1 MESDQLKDINPSLKG
16 VTGVVLA
23 GGKSTRYGTNKAFAE
38 IQGIRLVERTIRV
51 MGSVF
56 ERLLIVTNTPDEFA
70 YLDLPMVEDLI
81 KGFGPLGGIYTGLEA
96 IDDEAGF
103 FVACDMPFLRENF
116 LRHMV
121 SLRGDH
127 DAVVPRVRW
136 MVEPLHALYAK
147 KCLPAIRES
156 IHSREYQILKF
167 FQKIKVR
174 YVEEEEIRRVDP
186 DLKSFFNINR
196 PEDLERI
203 D

>member
-1 MESDQLKDINPSLKG
+1 MESDQLKDINPNLKG

-203 D
+203 N

>member
-23 GGKSTRYGTNKAFAE
+23 GGKSTRYGTNKAFVE

-203 D
+203 N

>member
-38 IQGIRLVERTIRV
+38 VQGIRLVERTIRV

-203 D
+203 N

>member
-174 YVEEEEIRRVDP
+174 YVEEEEIRRIDP

-203 D
+203 N

>member
-203 D
+203 N

>member
-1 MESDQLKDINPSLKG
+1 MESDLLKDINPSLKG

-38 IQGIRLVERTIRV
+38 IQGIRLVDRTISV

-56 ERLLIVTNTPDEFA
+56 QRLLIVTNTPDEFA

-121 SLRGDH
+121 SLRGDY

-147 KCLPAIRES
+147 KCLPAIMES

-174 YVEEEEIRRVDP
+174 YVEEEEIRKVDP

-203 D
+203 N

>member
-23 GGKSTRYGTNKAFAE
+23 GGKSTRYGTNKAFVE

-56 ERLLIVTNTPDEFA
+56 QRLLIVTNTPDEFA

-147 KCLPAIRES
+147 QCLPAIRES

-196 PEDLERI
+196 PEDLESI